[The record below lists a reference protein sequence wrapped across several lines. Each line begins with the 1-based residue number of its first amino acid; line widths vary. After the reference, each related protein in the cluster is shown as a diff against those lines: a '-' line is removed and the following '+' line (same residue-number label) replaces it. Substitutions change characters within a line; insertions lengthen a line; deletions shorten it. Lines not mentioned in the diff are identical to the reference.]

1 MACVAMGVFLATI
14 DGSIVNVALPTLQRE
29 LGANFALIEWVVLA
43 YLLTIVTLVLSVGR
57 LADIVGKKPLFL
69 AGFVIFTIGS
79 FLCGISTSVEML
91 IAMRIFQGLGAVL
104 IMGLGAGIVT
114 EAFPPEERGKAMGV
128 IGSSVSLGI
137 VVGPVLGGL
146 ILGSFSWHW
155 IFIVNVPLGI
165 VSIWMA
171 QKFLIHTPRKQP
183 QKFHTAGAVF
193 LFFGLL
199 SSLLAQTLG
208 QHRGF
213 LDPWSIGLFAGFVV
227 FSFLFLVSIR
237 RAEFP
242 LIHPAIFKSRAL
254 LTGIVSGFLTFIC
267 ISGAVLL
274 IPFYLENLMHL
285 DIRTVGFLMS
295 VTPVCIGII
304 APISG
309 TISDK
314 IGHWKIVIPG
324 QAIIALGF
332 FTLSRLDLH
341 SSIFLY
347 LLLILPVGIGMGIFQ
362 SPNNSAI
369 MSSVSREF
377 LGVASGLLA
386 ISRTLGQTVG
396 VALAGAMWASRVSSR
411 SGEVI
416 AAEAVK
422 APPEFQTAA
431 LQDVFLAMSVLLLG
445 SLLYIIWNAWNAGAI
460 KEPRID
466 RAG

>member
-57 LADIVGKKPLFL
+57 LADIVGKKPLIL

-165 VSIWMA
+165 ISIWMA

-199 SSLLAQTLG
+199 
-208 QHRGF
+208 F
-213 LDPWSIGLFAGFVV
+213 
-227 FSFLFLVSIR
+227 
-237 RAEFP
+237 
-242 LIHPAIFKSRAL
+242 
-254 LTGIVSGFLTFIC
+254 
-267 ISGAVLL
+267 
-274 IPFYLENLMHL
+274 
-285 DIRTVGFLMS
+285 
-295 VTPVCIGII
+295 
-304 APISG
+304 
-309 TISDK
+309 
-314 IGHWKIVIPG
+314 
-324 QAIIALGF
+324 
-332 FTLSRLDLH
+332 
-341 SSIFLY
+341 
-347 LLLILPVGIGMGIFQ
+347 
-362 SPNNSAI
+362 
-369 MSSVSREF
+369 
-377 LGVASGLLA
+377 
-386 ISRTLGQTVG
+386 
-396 VALAGAMWASRVSSR
+396 
-411 SGEVI
+411 
-416 AAEAVK
+416 
-422 APPEFQTAA
+422 
-431 LQDVFLAMSVLLLG
+431 
-445 SLLYIIWNAWNAGAI
+445 
-460 KEPRID
+460 
-466 RAG
+466 